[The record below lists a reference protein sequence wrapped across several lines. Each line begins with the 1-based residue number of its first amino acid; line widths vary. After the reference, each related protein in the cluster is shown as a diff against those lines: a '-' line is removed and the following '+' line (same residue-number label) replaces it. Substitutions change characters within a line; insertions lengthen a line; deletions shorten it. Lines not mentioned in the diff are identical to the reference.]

1 MTTFYGR
8 IRLILA
14 AWLVLA
20 AIALAAPALAQQAAP
35 DGAPDPDASVV
46 GQKTLLQQAPR
57 CA

>member
-20 AIALAAPALAQQAAP
+20 AIALAAASFTAWRTTIFTTFVAPSPSAAIW
-35 DGAPDPDASVV
+35 
-46 GQKTLLQQAPR
+46 
-57 CA
+57 